1 MNTPSRNNAGSEG
14 LGKEERLRSRE
25 DIARLFGEGK
35 RLKKGGLLLIYGPL
49 AQAKSNKV
57 AFAVPRRV
65 HRKAVDR
72 NRIKRLLR
80 EAYRK
85 SPLRKELGG
94 ERPLGLVF
102 LYFGRQ
108 KPTYTGLV
116 SDLNSLL
123 KSINRAHESL
133 T

>member
-25 DIARLFGEGK
+25 DIALLFEKGK
-35 RLKKGGLLLIYGPL
+35 RKKKGGLLLIYGPL
-49 AQAKSNKV
+49 MHAKSNKA

-80 EAYRK
+80 EAYRRNH
-85 SPLRKELGG
+85 LRHELGD
-94 ERPLGLVF
+94 ELPLGLIF

-108 KPTYTGLV
+108 KPTYADLL
-116 SDLNSLL
+116 SDMNTLL
-123 KSINRAHESL
+123 KSIKKSA
-133 T
+133 